1 MQNEVR
7 QAQSTLLSLVRSAS
21 LIFSI
26 TVCSVGPIDL
36 LLRGVPNLAT
46 AAKSGG
52 IGKFSEGANPR
63 TAIAVELC

>member
-1 MQNEVR
+1 MKLGSSEHASQSR
-7 QAQSTLLSLVRSAS
+7 QER
-21 LIFSI
+21 FS
-26 TVCSVGPIDL
+26 DL
-36 LLRGVPNLAT
+36 LNHRLFGWTNRPPALRGPNLAT